1 MFSEKIIRKL
11 GISKTRFSRQVFNIR
26 RIGLSKETKQ
36 NCEVVYIRL
45 HCINNSCLHYKSIP
59 LINMHIPRYAD
70 AAQPKIFLEVFQK
83 IYSLVKCNF

>member
-26 RIGLSKETKQ
+26 RIGLSKETKK

-45 HCINNSCLHYKSIP
+45 HCINNSCLLYKSIP
-59 LINMHIPRYAD
+59 LINMQIPRYAD
-70 AAQPKIFLEVFQK
+70 ATQPKIFPEVF
-83 IYSLVKCNF
+83 